1 LAKTT
6 LHELLVILRDLLI
19 QLAEAEAPK
28 PPPPKPPPKPRATQ
42 PWAPDEPEFL
52 PPPRHLGTL
61 PIDWLRR
68 R

>member
-6 LHELLVILRDLLI
+6 LRELLVILRDLLT

-28 PPPPKPPPKPRATQ
+28 PPPPKPRATQ

-61 PIDWLRR
+61 PTDWLLRR
-68 R
+68 

>member
-6 LHELLVILRDLLI
+6 LHELLVILRDLLT
-19 QLAEAEAPK
+19 QLAEVEA
-28 PPPPKPPPKPRATQ
+28 PKPPPKPRATQ

-61 PIDWLRR
+61 PTDWLLRR
-68 R
+68 

>member
-6 LHELLVILRDLLI
+6 LRELLVILSDLLS
-19 QLAEAEAPK
+19 QLAEAEASK
-28 PPPPKPPPKPRATQ
+28 PPPPKPRATQ

-61 PIDWLRR
+61 PTDWLLRR
-68 R
+68 